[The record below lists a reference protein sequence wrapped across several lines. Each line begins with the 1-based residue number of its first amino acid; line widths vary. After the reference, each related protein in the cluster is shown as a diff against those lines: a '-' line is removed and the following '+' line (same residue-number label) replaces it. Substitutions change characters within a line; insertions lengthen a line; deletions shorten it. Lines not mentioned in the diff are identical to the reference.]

1 MAAAS
6 AFDPKAP
13 RQVRYDQLDVQ
24 CAALLS
30 DPDHLANQA
39 NFVALIQMAF
49 EWHWAGFY
57 RVLNGEL
64 VLGPFQGP
72 VACTRLSKGRGV
84 CAAAWSRNEAV
95 LVQDVAEFPGHIACS
110 AESRSEL
117 VLPVRDAQ
125 GVVRA
130 VFDIDSAEVGDFAQE
145 DADRLQRLIDAMG
158 SRLIEDAPSSHD

>member
-1 MAAAS
+1 MAVAS

-72 VACTRLSKGRGV
+72 VACTRLSKGRGGM
-84 CAAAWSRNEAV
+84 CGSM
-95 LVQDVAEFPGHIACS
+95 VA
-110 AESRSEL
+110 
-117 VLPVRDAQ
+117 Q
-125 GVVRA
+125 
-130 VFDIDSAEVGDFAQE
+130 
-145 DADRLQRLIDAMG
+145 
-158 SRLIEDAPSSHD
+158 